1 MLSSLAPNHSSVVN
15 ILCCI
20 YPIKKNEEKKMFIHK
35 CIYVI
40 QILVSLACLLKSL
53 QHNEV

>member
-1 MLSSLAPNHSSVVN
+1 M
-15 ILCCI
+15 
-20 YPIKKNEEKKMFIHK
+20 EEKKKYIHK

-53 QHNEV
+53 QHIEV